1 MNLTNTEN
9 YKIGKNSFPTKLPII
24 TFIILTFMFS
34 FIIEYLI
41 IKNISSA
48 SNTQIN
54 MYLIVFMW
62 TPAFGAIITKLI
74 FQKNLKGFGLY
85 SGRIRW
91 LFLGVL
97 IPMIMGLFMFG
108 AGWFIGFASFNAAKA
123 GTIFSISYISLEL
136 ATGIL
141 GAFGEE
147 LGWRGFLVPEL
158 SKSLTFSKLSIISGF
173 IWGIWHIPLI
183 IFLGYRG
190 AYSLV
195 ISILM
200 FLIMIIFLNVSITW
214 LRLKSG
220 SLWPAVLFHTFW
232 NFSIQA
238 FYPYLTTQTPTGDK
252 LLGEFGWLAIAV
264 TLIFAIIFW
273 ILKNKLPEKIFID
286 TISTK
291 TQETLG

>member
-1 MNLTNTEN
+1 MNLNTSEN
-9 YKIGKNSFPTKLPII
+9 CRIRKKEIT

-41 IKNISSA
+41 IKNISSV
-48 SNTQIN
+48 SNTQTN
-54 MYLIVFMW
+54 MYLILLMW

-91 LFLGVL
+91 LILSVL
-97 IPMIMGLFMFG
+97 IPLIMGLLMFG

-123 GTIFSISYISLEL
+123 GAVFSFSYISLEL
-136 ATGIL
+136 AIGIL

-158 SKSLTFSKLSIISGF
+158 SKSMTFSKLTIISGF
-173 IWGIWHIPLI
+173 IWGVWHIPLI

-190 AYSLV
+190 SYSLI

-214 LRLKSG
+214 LRLKSD

-264 TLIFAIIFW
+264 TLLFGIIFW
-273 ILKNKLPEKIFID
+273 IFRNKLPIKKFND
-286 TISTK
+286 TISIK
-291 TQETLG
+291 TQKTLG